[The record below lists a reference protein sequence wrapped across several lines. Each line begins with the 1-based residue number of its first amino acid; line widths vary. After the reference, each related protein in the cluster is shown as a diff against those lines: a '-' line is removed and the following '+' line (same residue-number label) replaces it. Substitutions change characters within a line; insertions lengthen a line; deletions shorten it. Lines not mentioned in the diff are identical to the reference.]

1 MNIQELHSEHKPVST
16 VPLFNNKEG
25 NVIALQIM
33 KDEQLKAH
41 MTPVP
46 ALLLCI
52 SGNVV
57 FENEL
62 GIKEKLSPG
71 DYINIAADVKHWV
84 NGIEDSQLVLVK

>member
-41 MTPVP
+41 TTPVP
-46 ALLLCI
+46 ALLICI
-52 SGNVV
+52 LGKVA

-62 GIKEKLSPG
+62 GLKENLLPG
-71 DYINIAADVKHWV
+71 DYINIAAGVSHWV
-84 NGIEDSQLVLVK
+84 KGVEKSQLVLVK